1 MGKNHI
7 FQAIILYFVKVYPDL
22 IDQAPWFC
30 QILYESDFLTDE
42 FFVDWY
48 NKRTAEGWVSPLDIN
63 SCLNDIEAEQIM
75 H

>member
-48 NKRTAEGWVSPLDIN
+48 NKRTAEG
-63 SCLNDIEAEQIM
+63 
-75 H
+75 